1 MSKEILHIW
10 GPFSIQSYGLC
21 MAIGILVAS
30 WLFLRDK
37 RRESIISYDQF
48 NKVITFAI
56 IIAIVGGRSLFLAEE
71 SESITDFL
79 GIFKIW
85 EGGLSSLG
93 AILSVLI
100 FVPIYL
106 NSLGVNFIRF
116 FDLAA
121 LYAPIIECIARIG
134 CFTAGCCFGME
145 TSLPWAVL
153 HKEYTSLGQ
162 TVYKYVHPTQIYS
175 SIVALFIF
183 ILMQIVVQKRL
194 KKQGQLIAAYLM
206 LTSLARFSIDFLRG
220 DRTYFDNTASF
231 SSLSSSQL
239 ISILICL
246 LSFISIILIQ
256 IYSKKTKNK

>member
-153 HKEYTSLGQ
+153 HKEYTSLG
-162 TVYKYVHPTQIYS
+162 
-175 SIVALFIF
+175 
-183 ILMQIVVQKRL
+183 
-194 KKQGQLIAAYLM
+194 
-206 LTSLARFSIDFLRG
+206 
-220 DRTYFDNTASF
+220 
-231 SSLSSSQL
+231 
-239 ISILICL
+239 
-246 LSFISIILIQ
+246 
-256 IYSKKTKNK
+256 